1 MASRFALPLGFGL
14 TRLLGFGLRDSP
26 ARREVASGVRGEK
39 EVDGFFPKTNK
50 TSKFKKLLKKINL
63 NLSKNVNLNHH

>member
-39 EVDGFFPKTNK
+39 EVDGFFTKTNK
-50 TSKFKKLLKKINL
+50 TSKIYKTFQ
-63 NLSKNVNLNHH
+63 KNKF